1 MAVEVDAAAAA
12 ETKSTTG
19 KVLRHPLR
27 HRWALWY
34 DNAKLKAPTETWAEN
49 LKHIMAFDSVEEFWG
64 LFNNVMPPSMLSVQ
78 SNYSVFKEGVKP
90 MWEDMANKQGGK
102 FVLTVKGEDLGQL
115 DQWWLHA
122 VLAAIG
128 ETLESEVEPEV
139 CGLVVSLRKGQ
150 HRIALWTRTCEESR
164 VVPVGKKLKA
174 ALKLPARLKFVF
186 QTHDDAASSLS
197 SFQNAARFEI

>member
-1 MAVEVDAAAAA
+1 MAGGASPSGSGDEP
-12 ETKSTTG
+12 
-19 KVLRHPLR
+19 RHPLQ

-34 DNAKLKAPTETWAEN
+34 DNAKLKAATETWADN
-49 LKHIMAFDSVEEFWG
+49 LKHIMAFDTVEDFWS

-90 MWEDMANKQGGK
+90 MWEDNANRQGGK
-102 FVLTVKGEDLGQL
+102 FVLTVRGEDMTQL

-128 ETLESEVEPEV
+128 EILEADDEPEV

-150 HRIALWTRTCEESR
+150 HRIALWTKSCVEDR
-164 VVPVGKKLKA
+164 VVPVGTRLKQ

-186 QTHDDAASSLS
+186 QTHDDAVSSLS
-197 SFQNAARFEI
+197 SFQNAARFEV